1 MTKEKSN
8 KYAVLTDQDI
18 KIIKSDPEGL
28 ADYVIRNKV
37 RATRKTM
44 IIISIFAVAAAFA
57 AGVFCG
63 MGITRESIPNNVVQ
77 IKIGNDGEVASDI
90 NTDAEGK

>member
-28 ADYVIRNKV
+28 ADYVIHNKV

-90 NTDAEGK
+90 NTEAEGK